1 MTTEPDKNKSNIQS
15 MNFEVYSPKATT
27 ETIDKT
33 GWLTYGD
40 DNDFP
45 AYLIELKNSSPLHG
59 SLCKSIADIIAGKG
73 LTGPDALNLA
83 RLLPKIGSDLK
94 TQGGFYLE
102 VIRSV
107 DNSEVSRVNYL
118 PFVSCRLAVDKE
130 SGYVK
135 GIFYSRDWLNTRKKG
150 NEPVFI
156 PLFDERTEQ
165 NRGCLIIS
173 EPTDGLEH
181 YPKPDYWSAINYIE
195 TGRQIALYNVNSFL
209 NGLFPSFVINFR
221 NGVPEPD
228 QKAQILREWERQMSG
243 AKNTGKFIATFN
255 EAGSDTSPLIEAFPM
270 TEANTGYLELAY
282 KQATEQIFIG
292 HRVTTPRIFGIA
304 DTGNGLSSNTDEM
317 KVGFSLFNAHMIE
330 PKQRMIEDAFNKIQQ
345 FNGLGE
351 VKIIPNT
358 PLDIIAPQ
366 QTTETQTA
374 EDVASSALNGAQ
386 IASLVEILIQASTGV
401 IPIESAKGVVVA
413 SFPTLTDEQINDIFT
428 GIVAG
433 SVSPSEVALSTLR
446 KLETFRSKKSPLDE
460 FIALGEDAPAGY
472 ILIDAFETDTD
483 NDEDHDEELRLKLNF
498 VSTGV
503 ARPNLPSDQDERI
516 EGKLYITRYRYTGE
530 LQDNTRKFCRRML
543 SADKLYRKEDIEA
556 METKAVNPK
565 WGPNGIDFYSI
576 WKYKGGGACHHF
588 WQKEVYVSAEGLG
601 IDVNSPN
608 AQNIAVRKA
617 EQKGYKVRN
626 EKLVAQL
633 PIDMPNEGFL
643 PDNPRR

>member
-33 GWLTYGD
+33 GWLAYGD

-135 GIFYSRDWLNTRKKG
+135 GIFYSRDWQNYRKKG

-255 EAGSDTSPLIEAFPM
+255 EAGTDTSPLIEAFPM

-330 PKQRMIEDAFNKIQQ
+330 PKQRMIEDAFNRIQK

-358 PLDIIAPQ
+358 PLDIIAPV
-366 QTTETQTA
+366 TPA
-374 EDVASSALNGAQ
+374 AQ
-386 IASLVEILIQASTGV
+386 PAQ
-401 IPIESAKGVVVA
+401 
-413 SFPTLTDEQINDIFT
+413 F
-428 GIVAG
+428 
-433 SVSPSEVALSTLR
+433 SEV
-446 KLETFRSKKSPLDE
+446 KSELDE
-460 FIALGEDAPAGY
+460 FIALGEDAPEGY
-472 ILIDAFETDTD
+472 ILIDSFETDTD

-498 VSTGV
+498 VSTGS
-503 ARPNLPSDQDERI
+503 AFPNAKSEQDEVI
-516 EGKLYITRYRYTGE
+516 EDQLYITRYRYTGGR
-530 LQDNTRKFCRRML
+530 QDNTRPFCAKML
-543 SADKLYRKEDIEA
+543 DTDKLYRKEDIER
-556 METKAVNPK
+556 MENKAVNPG
-565 WGPNGIDFYSI
+565 WGPRGVDTYSI

>member
-1 MTTEPDKNKSNIQS
+1 MTTDQDKNKSNIQS

-27 ETIDKT
+27 ETVDKT

-59 SLCKSIADIIAGKG
+59 SLCKAIADIIAGKG

-118 PFVSCRLAVDKE
+118 PFVMCRLAVDKE

-135 GIFYSRDWLNTRKKG
+135 GIFYSRDWQNTRKKG

-173 EPTDGLEH
+173 EPTDGLEQ

-330 PKQRMIEDAFNKIQQ
+330 PKQRMIEGAFNRIQQ

-358 PLDIIAPQ
+358 PLDIIAPV
-366 QTTETQTA
+366 TPA
-374 EDVASSALNGAQ
+374 AQ
-386 IASLVEILIQASTGV
+386 PAQ
-401 IPIESAKGVVVA
+401 
-413 SFPTLTDEQINDIFT
+413 F
-428 GIVAG
+428 
-433 SVSPSEVALSTLR
+433 SEV
-446 KLETFRSKKSPLDE
+446 KSPLDE
-460 FIALGEDAPAGY
+460 FIALGEDAPKAY

-498 VSTGV
+498 VSTGS
-503 ARPNLPSDQDERI
+503 AFPNAKSEQDEVI
-516 EGKLYITRYRYTGE
+516 EDQLYITRYRYTGGR
-530 LQDNTRKFCRRML
+530 QDNTRPFCAKML
-543 SADKLYRKEDIEA
+543 DTDKLYRKEDIER
-556 METKAVNPK
+556 MENKAVNPG
-565 WGPNGIDFYSI
+565 WGPRGVDTYSI
-576 WKYKGGGACHHF
+576 WKWKGGGACHHF

-617 EQKGYKVRN
+617 EAKGYKVRN